1 MIRRNDPVGRKVTLI
16 AARSWTFGPL
26 FFGLGLSRA
35 DDGAL
40 CETRQVQLFLW
51 GGHAIIVQ
59 WVTYAG

>member
-1 MIRRNDPVGRKVTLI
+1 MIRRNYPGGRKLTLI
-16 AARSWTFGPL
+16 SGRSWNFGPL
-26 FFGLGLSRA
+26 FFGLGLARA

-59 WVTYAG
+59 WVIYAG